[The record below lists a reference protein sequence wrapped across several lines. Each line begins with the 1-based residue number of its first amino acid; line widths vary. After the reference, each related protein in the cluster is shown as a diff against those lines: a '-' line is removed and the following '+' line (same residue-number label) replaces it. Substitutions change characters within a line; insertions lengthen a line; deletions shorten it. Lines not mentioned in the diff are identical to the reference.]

1 MSFDEVT
8 PALCSLAS
16 APDQGSIA
24 VQLHLSYITQALH
37 AEEVNEQRKEVHA
50 VDMYTPPTQGKQHY

>member
-24 VQLHLSYITQALH
+24 VQLHLLYIIQALH
-37 AEEVNEQRKEVHA
+37 EQRKEVHA
-50 VDMYTPPTQGKQHY
+50 VDMYSR